1 MEKIISKQ
9 SVPEWVKKL
18 DDYTIFAPVKRED
31 HWSFEVIENP
41 DVIDLGYLNTT
52 PSPKKAVFPPR
63 EVFFEFSGAENG
75 NEPDQMEIKE
85 TFPEE
90 KPQIV
95 FGIRPCDAKA
105 INLIDQVFA
114 GDFNDPY
121 YLKRREMTILVGLGC
136 AVPPSDNCFCT
147 SVGGS
152 PHGKTGL
159 DILVTDLGDD
169 YYVESLTP
177 RGVQVM
183 DFPGN
188 FFRVPKNEERS
199 MVRKIHESAK
209 GKIKR
214 KINDVE
220 KITERLGE
228 PNMFTSPLWEEEAKA
243 CIRCGICTFLCPS
256 CHCFDMNDEVERIS
270 PLKGK
275 RVRTWDNCQFPD
287 FTMHSSG
294 HNPRPDKAAR
304 LRRRVLHKYPYFFQT
319 NGDYLCTGCGRCIT
333 NCPVGIDIIEILN
346 RAERLSDNE

>member
-18 DDYTIFAPVKRED
+18 GDYTIFAPVNRED

-41 DVIDLGYLNTT
+41 DAIDLGYLNAT
-52 PSPKKAVFPPR
+52 PSPKKVVFPPR
-63 EVFFEFSGAENG
+63 EVFFQFNSAENS
-75 NEPDQMEIKE
+75 NEAQPLEIKE
-85 TFPEE
+85 TLPEG
-90 KPQIV
+90 KPQVV

-105 INLIDQVFA
+105 ISLLDQVFA
-114 GDFNDPY
+114 GDFKDPY
-121 YLKRREMTILVGLGC
+121 YQKRREMTILVGLGC
-136 AVPPSDNCFCT
+136 VSPPYDNCFCT
-147 SVGGS
+147 STGGS
-152 PHGKTGL
+152 PHGTAGL

-169 YYVESLTP
+169 YYVESLSP
-177 RGVQVM
+177 RGVKVM
-183 DFPGN
+183 DIPGKL
-188 FFRVPKNEERS
+188 FKVPRNEERS
-199 MVRKIHESAK
+199 MAKKIQESSK

-220 KITERLGE
+220 KSTKMLGE
-228 PNMFTSPLWEEEAKA
+228 NSMFTSSLWEEEASA
-243 CIRCGICTFLCPS
+243 CIRCGICTYLCPS
-256 CHCFDMNDEVERIS
+256 CHCFDMSDEVESIS

-304 LRRRVLHKYPYFFQT
+304 LRRRVLHKYPYFVRT
-319 NGDYLCTGCGRCIT
+319 NGEYLCTGCGRCIT

-346 RAERLSDNE
+346 RAERS